1 MEYYKKINLKCEK
14 SIRDYLLDVV
24 TPPNKITDQTKISH
38 ELPKDLLDIVNTE
51 LSSYGIG
58 EILYCQSYLR
68 SAGTVQGIHID
79 GINFRWHAAINLPIQ
94 NTKGSK
100 FSWYNGAYDI
110 EQKTRYTGDGAGGVT
125 PITFFE
131 IINQDLKEAASIE
144 LDQAYL
150 VRVDEPHSA
159 TANDITNR
167 WIFTMR
173 FKGNPTFEEL
183 YEKLP
188 S

>member
-14 SIRDYLLDVV
+14 LIRDYLLELVI
-24 TPPNKITDQTKISH
+24 PPNKILDQTKISH
-38 ELPKDLLDIVNTE
+38 ELPKDLLEVVNAE
-51 LSSYGIG
+51 LASYGIS

-68 SAGTVQGIHID
+68 SAGTTQGIHID
-79 GINFRWHAAINLPIQ
+79 GINFRWHAAINLPVQ
-94 NTKGSK
+94 NTQGSK
-100 FSWYNGAYDI
+100 FIWYSGSYNV
-110 EQKTRYTGDGAGGVT
+110 EQRTRYTGSGNGSRA

-131 IINQDLKEAASIE
+131 IVDQELTEAASIE
-144 LDQAYL
+144 LNQACL
-150 VRVDEPHSA
+150 IRVDEPHNA
-159 TANDITNR
+159 VANDTSDR

-173 FKGNPTFEEL
+173 FVGNPTFEEL